1 MQIKNKKN
9 VYLFQP
15 QLGVDLG
22 SLYSYYLPYSVGC
35 LWSYARQFDKIV
47 NTFCLADLI
56 FRKEHPNDILKRLQD
71 PSLCGF
77 SCYSWN
83 EKYCLH
89 LAEEIKKKWP
99 DCVIVFG
106 GPQTTKNY
114 LLQPY
119 IDSVITGEGEECFYD
134 LLCDVADNVEVQPFY
149 DKRRIQ
155 QLDIPSPY
163 TTGVFDTLIKNNPQI
178 RWSMVFETNR
188 GCPYACTFCDW
199 GSVTQSKIK
208 KFEMHRIQEELDWMA
223 SNPIG
228 YVFSAD
234 ANFGI
239 FRERDLE
246 IAKMIRHAADRSGL
260 IDGVVLL
267 YAKHSTEVV
276 FEIEQILGKYGKGV
290 TIAVQ
295 SMNDKTLHAIK
306 RKNMKIND
314 IAHMLELS
322 KKYGVNVYTDVI
334 LGLPEETVDSFK
346 QGLCEILKLGMH
358 ENILVWFAQLLP
370 NSELSSQVSVEN
382 YGIQSLHAKDYTTNF
397 NNKDYYGINES
408 VTMVTA
414 TNTMTT
420 IDLVESYMYAWMIL
434 HFHGQGYSRE
444 IATYL
449 HDQGIDYR
457 NYYDLLFENLQSGIL
472 KNHIQQ
478 FRSIITN
485 YLATGELIFPDVTEQ
500 DAKFD
505 KNFKKGT
512 SSTLHSIHDASREY
526 LKTMQDALH
535 EISISVGEKLCTIP
549 VNVKDKQKA
558 FNKM

>member
-1 MQIKNKKN
+1 MQTNNKKN

-35 LWSYARQFDKIV
+35 LWSYAKQFAKINDNFFLV
-47 NTFCLADLI
+47 DLI
-56 FRKEHPNDILKRLQD
+56 FRKEDPDAIIKRLKD

-89 LAEEIKKKWP
+89 VAQQIKQQWP

-119 IDSVITGEGEECFYD
+119 VDSVITGEGEECFYD
-134 LLCDVADNVEVQPFY
+134 LLCDLVSNKKIKPFY
-149 DKRRIQ
+149 NKRRIQ
-155 QLDIPSPY
+155 ELNIPSPY
-163 TTGVFDTLIKNNPQI
+163 TTGIFDQLIENNPEI

-188 GCPYACTFCDW
+188 GCPYGCTFCDW
-199 GSVTQSKIK
+199 GSVTQSKVK
-208 KFEMHRIQEELDWMA
+208 KFNLDRIQEELDWMA

-228 YVFSAD
+228 YVFNAD

-246 IAKMIRHAADRSGL
+246 IAKMIKHAADRSGL
-260 IDGVVLL
+260 IDGVVLF

-276 FEIEQILGKYGKGV
+276 FQIEQILGKYGKGV

-295 SMNDKTLHAIK
+295 SMNENTLQAIK

-322 KKYGVNVYTDVI
+322 KKYNVNVYTDVI
-334 LGLPEETVDSFK
+334 LGLPEETLDSFK
-346 QGLCEILKLGMH
+346 QGLCDIIELGMH
-358 ENILVWFAQLLP
+358 ENIFVWFTQLLP
-370 NSELSSQVSVEN
+370 NSELSSPESMEK
-382 YGIQSLHAKDYTTNF
+382 YGIESIHAKDYTTSF
-397 NNKDYYGINES
+397 NNKDYYGIDES
-408 VTMVTA
+408 VNVVTA

-420 IDLVESYMYAWMIL
+420 VDLVESYMYAWMIL
-434 HFHGQGYSRE
+434 HFHSKGYSRE
-444 IATYL
+444 IANYL
-449 HDQGIDYR
+449 YSKGINYR
-457 NYYDLLFENLQSGIL
+457 CYYDLLFQHLQTSFL
-472 KNHIQQ
+472 NNHLQQ
-478 FRSIITN
+478 FKSIISA
-485 YLATGELIFPDVTEQ
+485 YFKTGDLIFPDADGQ
-500 DAKFD
+500 DVQFD
-505 KNFKKGT
+505 KSFKKGT
-512 SSTLHSIHDASREY
+512 SSAAHSIHAASQEY
-526 LKTMQDALH
+526 LQTMQDKLH
-535 EISISVGEKLCTIP
+535 EISITVGEQLYTIP
-549 VNVKDKQKA
+549 ENIKYKQKN
-558 FNKM
+558 FL